1 MLSSAPLFHA
11 MTVWSVALEAHFG
24 WSRTQLSMAFAFT
37 RIEGGI
43 MGPIEGYL
51 TDRVGPKR
59 MVLIGLV
66 VLAIGFLFFW
76 QVKHLWMFYLAFVI
90 MSLGHSLC
98 GWVPV
103 TTLLNN
109 WFIRNRA
116 KAMGWSNTF
125 SRLGALILVPA
136 IAWAINPD
144 KDRLGWDVTAL
155 ALGIFSFLVAVPM
168 YKVIR
173 NRPEEY
179 NLLPDGLMPLEVETS
194 RNSQDSGKEVR
205 QIEVQQDTQDLTTA
219 QALKTVAF
227 WLISIGHGLTSM
239 VIIAIMAHL
248 GLFMSDNGFDIQTTA
263 WVVSVY
269 TFVAMVFPVVG
280 GYVGDRIPI
289 RIAIFVFTS
298 IQAFSVVILTFANT
312 LPLLYA
318 FAVLFGIGFG
328 GRSPLTTA
336 IRGDY
341 FGRRS
346 FGKILGISTVPL
358 NILLLVAAPFAGYM
372 YDTTGSYRSA
382 FLILAALSFVGG
394 VFFLL
399 AKKPGLSLIDG

>member
-59 MVLIGLV
+59 MVFIGLV

-298 IQAFSVVILTFANT
+298 IQAFSVVILTFATT
-312 LPLLYA
+312 LPLLYV

-399 AKKPGLSLIDG
+399 AKKPDLSVINS

>member
-51 TDRVGPKR
+51 TDRVGAKR
-59 MVLIGLV
+59 MVLIGLI
-66 VLAIGFLFFW
+66 VLGIGFLIFW
-76 QVKHLWMFYLAFVI
+76 QVKHLWMFYFAFVI

-109 WFIRNRA
+109 WFIRHRA
-116 KAMGWSNTF
+116 KAMGWSNTC
-125 SRLGALILVPA
+125 SRFDG
-136 IAWAINPD
+136 
-144 KDRLGWDVTAL
+144 
-155 ALGIFSFLVAVPM
+155 
-168 YKVIR
+168 
-173 NRPEEY
+173 
-179 NLLPDGLMPLEVETS
+179 LLPDGVIHTEIGVGSAGRTL
-194 RNSQDSGKEVR
+194 GKPDASVR
-205 QIEVQQDTQDLTTA
+205 ELVDASDLTTA
-219 QALKTVAF
+219 QALKTLAF
-227 WLISIGHGLTSM
+227 WLISVGHGLTSM

-248 GLFMSDNGFDIQTTA
+248 GLFMSDSGFDIQTTA

-269 TFVAMVFPVVG
+269 TFVAMLFPVVG

-289 RIAIFVFTS
+289 RIAIFIFTS
-298 IQAFSVVILTFANT
+298 IQAFSVVILTFATT
-312 LPLLYA
+312 LIMLYS

-341 FGRRS
+341 FGRKS

-358 NILLLVAAPFAGYM
+358 NLLLLVAAPFAGYM
-372 YDTTGSYRSA
+372 YDTQGSYTSA
-382 FLILAALSFVGG
+382 FLILAALSFIGG

-399 AKKPGLSLIDG
+399 AKKPGSSVINC

>member
-59 MVLIGLV
+59 MVFIGLV
-66 VLAIGFLFFW
+66 VLGIGFLFFW

-136 IAWAINPD
+136 IAWAINPA

-179 NLLPDGLMPLEVETS
+179 NLLPDGLMPLEVDTS
-194 RNSQDSGKEVR
+194 RNSQDAGKDVS
-205 QIEVQQDTQDLTTA
+205 QIEVPKGTQDLTTA
-219 QALKTVAF
+219 QALKTAAF

-298 IQAFSVVILTFANT
+298 IQAFSVVILTFATT
-312 LPLLYA
+312 LTLLYA

-372 YDTTGSYRSA
+372 YDTKGAYTSA

>member
-1 MLSSAPLFHA
+1 

-59 MVLIGLV
+59 MVFIGLV

-76 QVKHLWMFYLAFVI
+76 QVKQLWMFYLAFVI

-194 RNSQDSGKEVR
+194 RNSQDSGKEVS

>member
-1 MLSSAPLFHA
+1 

-59 MVLIGLV
+59 MVFIGLV
-66 VLAIGFLFFW
+66 VLGIGFLFFW

-136 IAWAINPD
+136 IAWAINPA

-173 NRPEEY
+173 IRPEEY
-179 NLLPDGLMPLEVETS
+179 NLLPDGLMPLEDETS
-194 RNSQDSGKEVR
+194 RNSQDSGKEVS

-219 QALKTVAF
+219 QALKTAAF

-298 IQAFSVVILTFANT
+298 IQAFSVVILTFATT
-312 LPLLYA
+312 LTLLYA

-372 YDTTGSYRSA
+372 YDTKGSYTSA

-394 VFFLL
+394 VFFCWL
-399 AKKPGLSLIDG
+399 KSPV

>member
-76 QVKHLWMFYLAFVI
+76 QVKQLWMFYLAFVI

-194 RNSQDSGKEVR
+194 RNSQDSGKEVS

-298 IQAFSVVILTFANT
+298 IQAFSVVILTFATT
-312 LPLLYA
+312 LTLLYA

-328 GRSPLTTA
+328 ARSPLTTA

-399 AKKPGLSLIDG
+399 AKKPCLSLIDG

>member
-37 RIEGGI
+37 RIEGGV

-51 TDRVGPKR
+51 TDRAGPKR
-59 MVLIGLV
+59 MVLIGLF
-66 VLAIGFLFFW
+66 VLGIGFLLFW

-194 RNSQDSGKEVR
+194 RNSQDSGKEVS

-298 IQAFSVVILTFANT
+298 IQAFSVVILTFATT

-372 YDTTGSYRSA
+372 YDTTGSYTSA

>member
-194 RNSQDSGKEVR
+194 RNSQDSGKEVS
-205 QIEVQQDTQDLTTA
+205 QIDLQQDTQDLTTA

-298 IQAFSVVILTFANT
+298 IQAFSVVILTFATT
-312 LPLLYA
+312 LPLLYV

>member
-59 MVLIGLV
+59 MVFIGLV
-66 VLAIGFLFFW
+66 VLGIGFLFFW

-179 NLLPDGLMPLEVETS
+179 NLLPDGLMPLEGETS
-194 RNSQDSGKEVR
+194 RNSQDSGKEVS

-372 YDTTGSYRSA
+372 YDTTGSYTSA

-399 AKKPGLSLIDG
+399 AKKPVLSLIDG

>member
-1 MLSSAPLFHA
+1 

-59 MVLIGLV
+59 MVFIGLV
-66 VLAIGFLFFW
+66 VLGIGFLFFW

-116 KAMGWSNTF
+116 KAMGLSNTF

-136 IAWAINPD
+136 IAWAINPA

-179 NLLPDGLMPLEVETS
+179 NLLPDGLMPLEVDTS
-194 RNSQDSGKEVR
+194 RNSQDAGKDVS
-205 QIEVQQDTQDLTTA
+205 QIEVQQGTQDLTTA
-219 QALKTVAF
+219 QALKTAAF

-298 IQAFSVVILTFANT
+298 IQAFSVVILTFATT
-312 LPLLYA
+312 LTLLYA

-346 FGKILGISTVPL
+346 FGKILGTSTVPL

-372 YDTTGSYRSA
+372 YDTKGSYTSA

>member
-59 MVLIGLV
+59 MVFIGLV

-179 NLLPDGLMPLEVETS
+179 NLLPDGLMPLDVETS
-194 RNSQDSGKEVR
+194 RNSQDSGKEVS

-399 AKKPGLSLIDG
+399 AKKPSLSLIDG

>member
-66 VLAIGFLFFW
+66 VLGIGFLFFW

-194 RNSQDSGKEVR
+194 RNSQDSGKEVS

-280 GYVGDRIPI
+280 GYVGDRVPI

-298 IQAFSVVILTFANT
+298 IQAFSVVILTFATT
-312 LPLLYA
+312 LPLLYV

>member
-59 MVLIGLV
+59 MVFIGLV

-194 RNSQDSGKEVR
+194 RNSQDSGKEVS

-399 AKKPGLSLIDG
+399 AKKPSLSLIDG

>member
-1 MLSSAPLFHA
+1 

-59 MVLIGLV
+59 MVFIGLV

-194 RNSQDSGKEVR
+194 RNSQDSGKEVS

-298 IQAFSVVILTFANT
+298 IQAFSVVILTFATT
-312 LPLLYA
+312 LPLLYV

>member
-1 MLSSAPLFHA
+1 

-59 MVLIGLV
+59 MVFIGLV

-194 RNSQDSGKEVR
+194 RNSQDSGKEVS

-399 AKKPGLSLIDG
+399 AKKPSLSLIDG

>member
-1 MLSSAPLFHA
+1 

-37 RIEGGI
+37 RIEGGV

-51 TDRVGPKR
+51 TDRAGPKR
-59 MVLIGLV
+59 MVLIGLI
-66 VLAIGFLFFW
+66 VLGIGFLLFW

-109 WFIRNRA
+109 WFIRHRA

-125 SRLGALILVPA
+125 SRFGALLLVPA

-155 ALGIFSFLVAVPM
+155 ALGIFAFAVAVPV

-173 NRPEEY
+173 NKPEEY
-179 NLLPDGLMPLEVETS
+179 NLLPDGFIPVEIDPS
-194 RNSQDSGKEVR
+194 HNSQDSDKEHRRVEI
-205 QIEVQQDTQDLTTA
+205 QPDTQDLTTA

-280 GYVGDRIPI
+280 GYIGDRIPI

-298 IQAFSVVILTFANT
+298 IQAFSVVILTFATT
-312 LPLLYA
+312 LNLLYS

-346 FGKILGISTVPL
+346 FGKILGLSTVPL
-358 NILLLVAAPFAGYM
+358 NILLLISAPFAGYM
-372 YDTTGSYRSA
+372 YDTQGSYTIA
-382 FLILAALSFVGG
+382 FLILAALSFIGG

-399 AKKPGLSLIDG
+399 AKKPG

>member
-1 MLSSAPLFHA
+1 

-59 MVLIGLV
+59 MVFIGLV
-66 VLAIGFLFFW
+66 VLGIGFLFFW

-136 IAWAINPD
+136 IAWAINPA

-179 NLLPDGLMPLEVETS
+179 NLLPDGLMPLEVDTS
-194 RNSQDSGKEVR
+194 RNSQDSGKEVS

-219 QALKTVAF
+219 QALKTAAF

-298 IQAFSVVILTFANT
+298 IQAFSVVILTFATT
-312 LPLLYA
+312 LSLLYA

-372 YDTTGSYRSA
+372 YDTKGSYTSA

>member
-59 MVLIGLV
+59 MVFIGLV

-194 RNSQDSGKEVR
+194 RNSQDSGKEVS

-298 IQAFSVVILTFANT
+298 IQAFSVVILTFATT
-312 LPLLYA
+312 LPLLYV

-372 YDTTGSYRSA
+372 YDTTGSYTSA

>member
-1 MLSSAPLFHA
+1 

-59 MVLIGLV
+59 MVFIGLV

-194 RNSQDSGKEVR
+194 RNSQDSGKEVS

-280 GYVGDRIPI
+280 GYVGDRVPI

-298 IQAFSVVILTFANT
+298 IQAFSVVILTFATT
-312 LPLLYA
+312 LPLLYV

>member
-1 MLSSAPLFHA
+1 M
-11 MTVWSVALEAHFG
+11 
-24 WSRTQLSMAFAFT
+24 SMAFAFT
-37 RIEGGI
+37 RIEGGV

-51 TDRVGPKR
+51 TDRAGPKR
-59 MVLIGLV
+59 MVLIGLI
-66 VLAIGFLFFW
+66 VLGIGFLLFW

-109 WFIRNRA
+109 WFIRHRA

-125 SRLGALILVPA
+125 SRFGALLLVPA

-155 ALGIFSFLVAVPM
+155 ALGIFAFAVAVPV

-173 NRPEEY
+173 NKPEEY
-179 NLLPDGLMPLEVETS
+179 NLLPDGFIPLEIDPS
-194 RNSQDSGKEVR
+194 YNSQDSDKEHRRVEI
-205 QIEVQQDTQDLTTA
+205 QPDTQDLTTA

-280 GYVGDRIPI
+280 GYIGDRIPI

-298 IQAFSVVILTFANT
+298 IQAFSVVILTFATT
-312 LPLLYA
+312 LNLLYS

-341 FGRRS
+341 FG
-346 FGKILGISTVPL
+346 
-358 NILLLVAAPFAGYM
+358 
-372 YDTTGSYRSA
+372 
-382 FLILAALSFVGG
+382 
-394 VFFLL
+394 
-399 AKKPGLSLIDG
+399 

>member
-1 MLSSAPLFHA
+1 

-59 MVLIGLV
+59 MVFIGLV
-66 VLAIGFLFFW
+66 VLGIGFLFFW

-136 IAWAINPD
+136 IAWAINPA

-194 RNSQDSGKEVR
+194 RNSQDSGKEVS

-219 QALKTVAF
+219 QALKTAAF

-298 IQAFSVVILTFANT
+298 IQAFSVVILTFATT
-312 LPLLYA
+312 LSLLYA

-372 YDTTGSYRSA
+372 YDTKGSYTSA

>member
-1 MLSSAPLFHA
+1 

-59 MVLIGLV
+59 MVFIGLV

-194 RNSQDSGKEVR
+194 RNSQDSGKEVS
-205 QIEVQQDTQDLTTA
+205 QIDLQQDTQDLTTA

-298 IQAFSVVILTFANT
+298 IQAFSVVILTFATT
-312 LPLLYA
+312 LPLLYV

-399 AKKPGLSLIDG
+399 AKKPDLSVINS

>member
-1 MLSSAPLFHA
+1 

-59 MVLIGLV
+59 MVFIGLV

-179 NLLPDGLMPLEVETS
+179 NLLPDGLMPLDVETS
-194 RNSQDSGKEVR
+194 RNSQDSGKEVS

-372 YDTTGSYRSA
+372 YDTKGSYTSA
-382 FLILAALSFVGG
+382 FLILATLSFVGG

>member
-1 MLSSAPLFHA
+1 VLSSAPLFHA

-59 MVLIGLV
+59 MVFIGLV

-194 RNSQDSGKEVR
+194 RNSQDSGKEVS

-298 IQAFSVVILTFANT
+298 IQAFSVVILTFATT

-372 YDTTGSYRSA
+372 YDTTGSYTSA

>member
-1 MLSSAPLFHA
+1 
-11 MTVWSVALEAHFG
+11 
-24 WSRTQLSMAFAFT
+24 
-37 RIEGGI
+37 

-59 MVLIGLV
+59 MVFIGLV
-66 VLAIGFLFFW
+66 VLGIGFLFFW

-136 IAWAINPD
+136 IAWAINPA

-194 RNSQDSGKEVR
+194 RNSQDSGKEVS

-219 QALKTVAF
+219 QALKTAAF

-298 IQAFSVVILTFANT
+298 IQAFSVVILTFATT
-312 LPLLYA
+312 LTLLYA

-372 YDTTGSYRSA
+372 YDTKGSYTSA

>member
-1 MLSSAPLFHA
+1 

-59 MVLIGLV
+59 MVFIGLV

-179 NLLPDGLMPLEVETS
+179 NLLPDGLMPLDVETS
-194 RNSQDSGKEVR
+194 RNSQDSGKEVS

-399 AKKPGLSLIDG
+399 AKKPSLSLIDG

>member
-1 MLSSAPLFHA
+1 

-59 MVLIGLV
+59 MVFIGLV
-66 VLAIGFLFFW
+66 VLGIGFLFFW

-136 IAWAINPD
+136 IAWAINPA

-179 NLLPDGLMPLEVETS
+179 NLLPDGLMPLEVDTS
-194 RNSQDSGKEVR
+194 RNSQDAGKDVS
-205 QIEVQQDTQDLTTA
+205 QIEVQQGTQDLTTA
-219 QALKTVAF
+219 QALKTAAF

-298 IQAFSVVILTFANT
+298 IQAFSVVILTFATT
-312 LPLLYA
+312 LTLLYA

-372 YDTTGSYRSA
+372 YDTKGSYTSA

-394 VFFLL
+394 VFFCWL
-399 AKKPGLSLIDG
+399 KSPV

>member
-1 MLSSAPLFHA
+1 

-59 MVLIGLV
+59 MVFIGLV
-66 VLAIGFLFFW
+66 VLGIGFLFFW
-76 QVKHLWMFYLAFVI
+76 QVKHLGMFYLAFVI

-136 IAWAINPD
+136 IAWAINPA

-194 RNSQDSGKEVR
+194 RNSQDSGKEVS

-219 QALKTVAF
+219 QALKTAAF

-298 IQAFSVVILTFANT
+298 IQAFSVVILTFATT
-312 LPLLYA
+312 LSLLYA

-336 IRGDY
+336 IRGGY

-372 YDTTGSYRSA
+372 YDTKGSYTSA

>member
-1 MLSSAPLFHA
+1 VLSSAPLFHA

-59 MVLIGLV
+59 MVFIGLV
-66 VLAIGFLFFW
+66 VLGIGFLFFW

-136 IAWAINPD
+136 IAWAINPA

-179 NLLPDGLMPLEVETS
+179 NLLPDGLMPLEVDTS
-194 RNSQDSGKEVR
+194 RNSQDAGKDVS
-205 QIEVQQDTQDLTTA
+205 QIEVQQGTQDLTTA
-219 QALKTVAF
+219 QALKTAAF

-298 IQAFSVVILTFANT
+298 IQAFSVVILTFATT
-312 LPLLYA
+312 LSLLYA

-372 YDTTGSYRSA
+372 YDTKGSYTSA

>member
-136 IAWAINPD
+136 IAWAINPA

-194 RNSQDSGKEVR
+194 RNSQDSGKEVS
-205 QIEVQQDTQDLTTA
+205 QIEVEQDTQDLTTA

-298 IQAFSVVILTFANT
+298 IQAFSVVILTFATT

>member
-66 VLAIGFLFFW
+66 VLGIGFLFFW

-194 RNSQDSGKEVR
+194 RNSQDSGKEVS

-298 IQAFSVVILTFANT
+298 IQAFSVVILTFATT
-312 LPLLYA
+312 LPLLYV

>member
-59 MVLIGLV
+59 MVFIGLV
-66 VLAIGFLFFW
+66 VLGIGFLFFW

-194 RNSQDSGKEVR
+194 RNSQDSGKEVS

-298 IQAFSVVILTFANT
+298 IQAFSVVILTFATT
-312 LPLLYA
+312 LPLLYV

>member
-1 MLSSAPLFHA
+1 

-59 MVLIGLV
+59 MVFIGLV

-194 RNSQDSGKEVR
+194 RNSQDSGKEVS
-205 QIEVQQDTQDLTTA
+205 QIDVQQDTQDLTTA

-298 IQAFSVVILTFANT
+298 IQAFSVVILTFATT

-372 YDTTGSYRSA
+372 YDTTGSYTSA

-399 AKKPGLSLIDG
+399 AKKPVLSLIDG